1 MSTDNLAVRPVR
13 PDDVPAVQ
21 QLIDAVYR
29 EYDTRLNALH
39 EDTYLIAPGPYFRI
53 RGGEFWVVEKDGD
66 ILATV
71 AVKLRP
77 DDAAELKTLYVH
89 PSLRR
94 QGWGQKLSALVLDYA
109 RARGKQRV
117 TLWSDTRFIDAHR
130 LYERL
135 GFTRTGAIRDL
146 QDSNNS
152 IEYEFEI
159 KLTST

>member
-29 EYDTRLNALH
+29 EYDTQLNALH

-109 RARGKQRV
+109 HARGKQRV
-117 TLWSDTRFIDAHR
+117 ILWSDTRFIDAHR

-159 KLTST
+159 KLT

>member
-1 MSTDNLAVRPVR
+1 MTVNDLVLRPIN
-13 PDDVPAVQ
+13 PPDVPAVQ
-21 QLIDAVYR
+21 KLIDAVYR
-29 EYDTRLNALH
+29 EYDTRLDALG

-53 RGGEFWVVEKDGD
+53 RGGDFWVVEKDGD
-66 ILATV
+66 ILATI

-94 QGWGQKLSALVLDYA
+94 QGWGEKLSEMVVDYA
-109 RARGKQRV
+109 RARGRRRV
-117 TLWSDTRFIDAHR
+117 ILWSDTRFTDAHR

-135 GFTRTGAIRDL
+135 GFTRTGEVRDL

-152 IEYEFEI
+152 REFAFVREI
-159 KLTST
+159 